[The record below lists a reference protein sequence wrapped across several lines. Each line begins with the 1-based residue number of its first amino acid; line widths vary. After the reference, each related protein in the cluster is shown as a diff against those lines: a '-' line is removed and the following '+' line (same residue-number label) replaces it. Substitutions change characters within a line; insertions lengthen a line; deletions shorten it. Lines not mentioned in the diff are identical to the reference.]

1 MGVGYLS
8 YIKNLIQ
15 SANQEL
21 LILCMIPAIGQ
32 FSDPNEWLAI
42 KHCLEKV
49 LMPSRKVDVKCIF
62 GDANVR
68 RIMHKEQF
76 ENAANDWNAWR
87 NNPSQMVKIKHIF
100 DKNDFKQG
108 IQSISFDDFLDLLE
122 QSNVNALKTV
132 YKGAEIVEVQYR
144 FPLYLFIVDGKEAIY
159 IVQTIKPNFIAHAFW
174 TSDMRL
180 IGALINMHRE
190 YFESGK
196 RLE

>member
-1 MGVGYLS
+1 
-8 YIKNLIQ
+8 
-15 SANQEL
+15 
-21 LILCMIPAIGQ
+21 
-32 FSDPNEWLAI
+32 
-42 KHCLEKV
+42 
-49 LMPSRKVDVKCIF
+49 
-62 GDANVR
+62 
-68 RIMHKEQF
+68 
-76 ENAANDWNAWR
+76 
-87 NNPSQMVKIKHIF
+87 
-100 DKNDFKQG
+100 
-108 IQSISFDDFLDLLE
+108 
-122 QSNVNALKTV
+122 V